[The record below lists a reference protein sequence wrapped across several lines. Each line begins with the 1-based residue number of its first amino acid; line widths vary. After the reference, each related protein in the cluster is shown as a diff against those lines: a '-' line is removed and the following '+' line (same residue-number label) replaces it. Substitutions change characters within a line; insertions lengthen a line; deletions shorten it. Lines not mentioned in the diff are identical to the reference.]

1 MPDAPNSAF
10 KTILAG
16 RKCYRMSKDKNE
28 VVWPPLLEA
37 ALMEGLEKYAPAESK
52 SPRGLTRFPNRNK
65 FIAEYILKKTGQIR
79 TAKQV
84 GSRIQQLR
92 DTNAGKHIM
101 KAISDR
107 HYEMMHPTRPSQQ
120 ELGMSDV
127 EYANSA
133 GSMLGP
139 VNSVV
144 HVVISVPPAD
154 SWSLSGQTYGQATRS
169 TEVVLQNSA
178 YQWVEPRSLR
188 YIDPTVTFKSHSP
201 MPLLSTCTVY
211 CGNTIVQTDSIP
223 VKMECLDTQE
233 SVGTAAGMSYLHYT
247 RLAPG
252 YWETLCNCTDL
263 SPYSIIQEISK
274 QVVDPTEK
282 PVTVKMIRYHFNTS
296 AGSPLSPFSV
306 TLRDEDLEDID
317 YETDEMLQGP
327 PGHTLSTCSGD
338 DPYANSSDRSSS
350 PAYSS
355 VPGFQSAPL
364 SPLEWMPSHQNSQWA
379 FAQTSAVAHM
389 QASQYSPPATGYY
402 LSTSQ
407 QSSPSQSPPQHAAY
421 PSASHSYSHPQSR
434 AWQQSF

>member
-1 MPDAPNSAF
+1 
-10 KTILAG
+10 
-16 RKCYRMSKDKNE
+16 MSFQST
-28 VVWPPLLEA
+28 V
-37 ALMEGLEKYAPAESK
+37 
-52 SPRGLTRFPNRNK
+52 
-65 FIAEYILKKTGQIR
+65 
-79 TAKQV
+79 
-84 GSRIQQLR
+84 
-92 DTNAGKHIM
+92 M

-127 EYANSA
+127 EYASSA
-133 GSMLGP
+133 GAMLGP

-201 MPLLSTCTVY
+201 IPLLSTCTVY

-233 SVGTAAGMSYLHYT
+233 SVGTATGMSYLHYT

-252 YWETLCNCTDL
+252 YWETLCNCTGKSPCLPCIVPSFSLTYVCSHPRTLLRPCNSRPVPLQHHPGNLQAGRRPDPEVGHGEDDPLPLQHL
-263 SPYSIIQEISK
+263 SRLAALALQRHASRRGSRGALP
-274 QVVDPTEK
+274 VVTD
-282 PVTVKMIRYHFNTS
+282 NTS
-296 AGSPLSPFSV
+296 PVASDKTSSAPLQ
-306 TLRDEDLEDID
+306 DID
-317 YETDEMLQGP
+317 YETEEMPQGP

-364 SPLEWMPSHQNSQWA
+364 SPLEWMPAHQSSQWA

-402 LSTSQ
+402 LPTSQ
-407 QSSPSQSPPQHAAY
+407 QSSPSQSPPHPQHASY
-421 PSASHSYSHPQSR
+421 PSVAHSYSHPQSR